1 MTKHKKINM
10 SASHNKRIIELEDKA
25 IELFLKKSDWEYV
38 TSHLTMREN
47 VEYWRLVKN
56 NTKQKNGRPYRL
68 LEQYW
73 SDKDD

>member
-1 MTKHKKINM
+1 MNKHKKINM

-38 TSHLTMREN
+38 TSLLPMEEN

-68 LEQYW
+68 LKQHW
-73 SDKDD
+73 RQ

>member
-1 MTKHKKINM
+1 MKKINM

-25 IELFLKKSDWEYV
+25 IELYLKKADWEYV
-38 TSHLTMREN
+38 IGTTLTMKEC

-73 SDKDD
+73 RQ